1 MKHRGFTLIELL
13 VVIAIIAI
21 LAAILFPVFAQAKVA
36 AKKAADGSNLKQLSL
51 AEIMYTNDY
60 DDTFALGDTYA
71 NGLTPTGNYNDY
83 WLTWR
88 ELILPYIK
96 NGQGIVT
103 DSTHVDAGVY
113 VTGGVF
119 ATPIA
124 TQWGRSYEAHASI
137 NPTGDTY
144 GWNPFTNVPP
154 TTTTTVLRHA
164 AETLM
169 LTTQGIDTTSGGGG
183 DYAGE
188 PSGNGI
194 YDAFWAYSGPNGKGP
209 DGGQPGATWA
219 STDVDA
225 PGNWYTNI
233 TPRFRYNS
241 TANAAWCDGHV
252 KSVQKQAFNYCNM
265 MLLPEVQHDGTCGGA
280 NWPCD
285 GNDGRDLASTI
296 ENAFNVGGE
305 CAVNGFTGE

>member
-1 MKHRGFTLIELL
+1 MKYRAFTLIELL

-36 AKKAADGSNLKQLSL
+36 AKKAADTSNLKQLAL
-51 AEIMYTNDY
+51 AELMYSGDY

-88 ELILPYIK
+88 ELIFPYVK
-96 NGQGIVT
+96 NGQGVVT
-103 DSTHVDAGVY
+103 DSTHVDAGTY
-113 VTGGVF
+113 VTGGLF

-124 TQWGRSYEAHASI
+124 TMWGRSYEAHASI

-144 GWNPFTNVPP
+144 GWNPFANSPP
-154 TTTTTVLRHA
+154 TVSQTVLRHA
-164 AETLM
+164 AGTLL
-169 LTTQGIDTTSGGGG
+169 LTTQGINTTSGNGG
-183 DYAGE
+183 DYSGE

-194 YDAFWAYSGPNGKGP
+194 YDAYWAYSGPNGLGP
-209 DGGQPGATWA
+209 DGGQPGVTWA

-225 PGNWYTNI
+225 AGNWFTNI

-241 TANAAWCDGHV
+241 TANIAYADGHV
-252 KSVQKQAFNYCNM
+252 KSIAKPAFNYCKLM
-265 MLLPEVQHDGTCGGA
+265 ILPEIGHDGTCGGA
-280 NWPCD
+280 NYPCTP
-285 GNDGRDLASTI
+285 AYAAAI
-296 ENAFNVGGE
+296 ANAFNVGGE
-305 CAVNGFTGE
+305 CAVNGFLDSD